1 MCRGILI
8 FTCCPWGNLKGKAA
22 GGCDLEKQDRLW
34 SEPFGAGYNAGGECE
49 AVFSVREGCEA
60 VFSVHEKRWCKRV
73 GYEYWHIWLHMTR
86 WYI

>member
-22 GGCDLEKQDRLW
+22 GGCDLEKQGRLW
-34 SEPFGAGYNAGGECE
+34 SEPVGAGYNAGGT
-49 AVFSVREGCEA
+49 VRRYSQCVRGVRRYSQC
-60 VFSVHEKRWCKRV
+60 VRKNGVKGLVTS
-73 GYEYWHIWLHMTR
+73 I